1 MSDYINGTNLTNLIT
16 SLVRSNGWTTESV
29 INELVD
35 NVYDGLRKLKFDVT
49 ENNKL
54 QATIAVDKYKKQ
66 LIVLDEGIGMN
77 IADLNTFLTFF
88 GTTKTDLTEKTVG
101 RFGIGGIVALGYL
114 TDLNKSVE
122 ILSRPRDDRNI
133 YTAKVNFKE
142 VMESGN
148 HTPNASF
155 ASEEDKDIWDS
166 YTSNSHGTLIIINLP
181 DNIYEEICNLFS
193 LEQNGDTNTPD
204 FESYYLTKRL
214 PFLYDEQ
221 VFPYEIVM
229 KVFDNTTSF
238 LEPLESKSIRMIPI
252 MNKNHSTYKS
262 YDTNI
267 CKTISHPNRFD
278 LCNIGKGTNKTDP
291 DDLIELK
298 QNKDTKNKVKKNKVK
313 KNNELINDSL
323 IKIEI
328 ACDEI
333 TKGKYTRR
341 NGRTIDIS
349 EIKQPNQDDFK
360 KRVVHPN
367 STVVISYDSTEEF
380 DTLFGVEMN
389 KGRVNINRSNG
400 FHHDL
405 AKVANR
411 LIQNHIIL
419 NILFKAKNYD
429 RDTLSSYKF
438 WNYTK
443 SESESVSNEKKEK
456 HNETGGYVFD
466 LRSRPGNQITVKKKL
481 TPTEQKKEEEEEF
494 AIIYFK
500 YGSGIGDKFMKTLI
514 GNCKGMEPT
523 EIESYIIKMKD
534 VHSCFNTQSDSDG
547 DEKLP
552 DGEGQLSDEHEES
565 SDGEKES

>member
-1 MSDYINGTNLTNLIT
+1 MSDYINGTNLKNLIS
-16 SLVRSNGWTTESV
+16 SLVGSNGWTIEST
-29 INELVD
+29 ISELVD

-66 LIVLDEGIGMN
+66 LIMLDEGIGMN

-122 ILSRPRDDRNI
+122 ILSRPHDDRNI

-166 YTSNSHGTLIIINLP
+166 YTSNSRGTIIIINLA
-181 DNIYEEICNLFS
+181 DNIYKEICNLFS
-193 LEQNGDTNTPD
+193 LEQNGDTNTPN
-204 FESYYLTKRL
+204 FESDYLTKEL

-221 VFPYEIVM
+221 VFPYKIVM
-229 KVFDNTTSF
+229 KVFDDTTSF
-238 LEPLESKSIRMIPI
+238 RDPLDFKNIRMIPI
-252 MNKNHSTYKS
+252 INKDHPTYKS

-278 LCNIGKGTNKTDP
+278 LCHFNKDTNEADP
-291 DDLIELK
+291 NNLIELGK
-298 QNKDTKNKVKKNKVK
+298 SKVNRNNQRINK
-313 KNNELINDSL
+313 SL
-323 IKIEI
+323 IKVDMS
-328 ACDEI
+328 CDEV

-349 EIKQPNQDDFK
+349 EIKQPTENDFI
-360 KRVVHPN
+360 KRKIHPN
-367 STVVISYDSTEEF
+367 STVVISYNSTEGL

-400 FHHDL
+400 FHPDL
-405 AKVANR
+405 AKVVTR
-411 LIQNHIIL
+411 LIWKHIIER
-419 NILFKAKNYD
+419 ILFKRNNRD
-429 RDTLSSYKF
+429 LDTLNSYKF
-438 WNYTK
+438 LNNTK
-443 SESESVSNEKKEK
+443 SKSKSASGETDKKQ
-456 HNETGGYVFD
+456 TGGYAFY
-466 LRSRPGNQITVKKKL
+466 LRSNPGNDITVKKQL
-481 TPTEQKKEEEEEF
+481 TPEEIKKNKNKKTTDQEKKVEKEI

-500 YGSGIGDKFMKTLI
+500 DGSGIGAKFRGTLI
-514 GNCKGMEPT
+514 GNCKGMTPT
-523 EIESYIIKMKD
+523 EIEEYIKEIEN
-534 VHSCFNTQSDSDG
+534 VQSRFNTQSNSDG
-547 DEKLP
+547 
-552 DGEGQLSDEHEES
+552 EEQP